1 MTKEEKE
8 IVNMWI
14 ESIEDTIENHK
25 EAEKRSMDYFKYMD
39 KNDICCPLCKTTRIL
54 IEDLKYYEV
63 FKARLF
69 KAGCELCPWTV
80 YKEGMCYEF
89 IEESG
94 ELEVSNYDK
103 SIARLESWL
112 DNFKNKPEEY
122 LIKTNKWRR
131 K

>member
-1 MTKEEKE
+1 MTKEDKE

-39 KNDICCPLCKTTRIL
+39 ENDICCSFCETTREL
-54 IEDLKYYEV
+54 TENLKYYKV
-63 FKARLF
+63 
-69 KAGCELCPWTV
+69 AGSDCQICPWAI
-80 YKEGMCYEF
+80 YKKGICYEF

-94 ELEVSNYDK
+94 ELEVSNYNK

-122 LIKTNKWRR
+122 LIKTNKWR
-131 K
+131 KK